1 MRFCA
6 IILNFFFLLIYT
18 FLARVTTWCE

>member
-6 IILNFFFLLIYT
+6 IILKFFFLLIYT